1 MLLGPARKA
10 GKAEDRRSIPADPPA
25 CGAARDAAIPPD
37 ESSLINIVAKA
48 DLSPQ
53 TRTALLALA
62 EAMQRASVLGRA
74 RPRTQPWVERD

>member
-1 MLLGPARKA
+1 MSPVSVPLGETARQADSEASRA
-10 GKAEDRRSIPADPPA
+10 G
-25 CGAARDAAIPPD
+25 IPPD